1 MLLLDQSRYAF
12 QQANHLGAPA
22 PATKAHM
29 KQALFAI
36 AIGILAGLVFG
47 MYF

>member
-1 MLLLDQSRYAF
+1 MRMTNFTVATAAS
-12 QQANHLGAPA
+12 NTPGAPA

-36 AIGILAGLVFG
+36 ALGVIAGLVFG
-47 MYF
+47 AYF